1 MAGQDDKIKWLHTEM
16 ERWARDGVISASQEE
31 SIRNL
36 YPQPQIKKS
45 VPWALL
51 VFSGIGS
58 VIIGLG
64 VILLFAYNW
73 DKMGKCAKLSIVF
86 GSLILAH
93 LTGITTFIRS
103 QRFKGIGESLCVL
116 GTMLFGAGIWL
127 VAQIYHI
134 EEHYPNAF
142 LFWGLGAM
150 LMAWTMP
157 SIIQAIL
164 AAVLF
169 TIWAGCESGDF
180 SNSTPYVFI
189 LLAALLPVAYA
200 KGSRLLI
207 TILLLAFTV
216 SAIFVVTS
224 YQNYGDVELVFPVLL
239 GLFSLYI
246 VTGVI
251 HQKFAKYA
259 LLSPY
264 YLFIGLAGYFITLYI
279 LGFSD
284 VLREVVDITNLFDAG
299 VLLYWFVP
307 SGIAFAGWCYVL
319 KRILAKDSFKFFS
332 YDLFFVSL
340 MPFLIFYFCF
350 GTMHVFQWVLAAILN
365 LVFLAHAV
373 TMMARGCMNAYLTPT
388 IFGSLLLIALM
399 IARFMDFVDNLAV
412 RGVIFLVVGI
422 LIFSQGFFYVRA
434 KREIA
439 LQENK

>member
-1 MAGQDDKIKWLHTEM
+1 MAGQDDKIKWLYTEM
-16 ERWARDGVISASQEE
+16 EKWAREGVIGVAQMQ
-31 SIRNL
+31 SIKNL

-51 VFSGIGS
+51 VFSGIGA

-73 DKMGKCAKLSIVF
+73 DKMGKYAKLSVVF
-86 GSLILAH
+86 GSLIIAH
-93 LTGITTFIRS
+93 FTGITIFIRS

-134 EEHYPNAF
+134 DEHYPNAF

-157 SIIQAIL
+157 SVIQAIL

-169 TIWAGCESGDF
+169 TIWAACESGNF
-180 SNSTPYVFI
+180 SCSVPYVFI
-189 LLAALLPVAYA
+189 LLAALLPVAYG
-200 KGSRLLI
+200 KSSRLLI
-207 TILLLAFTV
+207 TILLLAFSI
-216 SAIFVVTS
+216 SAIFVVSS
-224 YQNYGDVELVFPVLL
+224 YDNYMSGEMVLPVLL

-246 VTGVI
+246 AAGVI
-251 HQKFAKYA
+251 HQKVVKYD
-259 LLSPY
+259 LLAPY
-264 YLFIGLAGYFITLYI
+264 YFFVGLAGYFITLYI

-284 VLREVVDITNLFDAG
+284 VLREVVNIRNLLNAG

-307 SGIAFAGWCYVL
+307 SGIAFLGWCYVL
-319 KRILAKDSFKFFS
+319 KRILVKDSFRFFS
-332 YDLFFVSL
+332 YDLFFVPL

-350 GTMHVFQWVLAAILN
+350 GTMHAFQWVLAAILN
-365 LVFLAHAV
+365 LVFLVHAV
-373 TMMARGCMNAYLTPT
+373 TMMGRGCMNAYLMPT
-388 IFGSLLLIALM
+388 IFGSLLLIAIM
-399 IARFMDFVDNLAV
+399 IARFIDFVDNLAL

-434 KREIA
+434 KKEKA